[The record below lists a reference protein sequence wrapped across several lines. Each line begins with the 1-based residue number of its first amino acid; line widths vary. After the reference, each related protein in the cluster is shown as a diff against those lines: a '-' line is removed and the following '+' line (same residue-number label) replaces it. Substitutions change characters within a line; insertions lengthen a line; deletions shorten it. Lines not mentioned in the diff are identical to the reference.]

1 MRRCLLAT
9 FISVSLCFAALP
21 SAASDKVDKADKEQE
36 LRALKTKITQLQKN
50 IGVKQDNKSAYVKQ
64 LKKIET
70 SIGRV
75 SQKISIS
82 NKEIS
87 HKKLKLKQLQKEKE
101 KSHKQLSQENSSL
114 AQQVYSLF
122 LYSQ

>member
-82 NKEIS
+82 TLMIMIS
-87 HKKLKLKQLQKEKE
+87 PIAVLFSLTRMRQQELGLGLTLLKL
-101 KSHKQLSQENSSL
+101 
-114 AQQVYSLF
+114 Y
-122 LYSQ
+122 